1 MENPFEE
8 NKSQRPAFLMVVCI
22 LTFIGSGWSI
32 LSNLYSLFMVDFLNG
47 NMQMEQYSNMMGNM
61 EDQGVSSFLSG
72 FMNSSMEVL
81 QVTMLHAKE
90 IAVFQLILSVIS
102 FVGAILMFQLKRL
115 GFYLYTGAQ
124 VLMLCIMPY
133 FAGLSI
139 VVVGTMFMG
148 GFGALLFI
156 ILYAVNLKHMNR

>member
-32 LSNLYSLFMVDFLNG
+32 LSNLFSLFTADFFNG
-47 NMQMEQYSNMMGNM
+47 NMQIEQYSNMMGNM

-81 QVTMLHAKE
+81 QITTLHAKE

-115 GFYLYTGAQ
+115 GFYLYAAAQ
-124 VLMLCIMPY
+124 ILMLCIMPY
-133 FAGLSI
+133 FAGFSI
-139 VVVGTMFMG
+139 VVISTMLMG
-148 GFGALLFI
+148 GLGALLFI